1 MTADETATPGERP
14 VAEFPI
20 TVFLVDDQPMIGE
33 AIRRMLLPEADIRY
47 HYSANATEAVAT
59 AEKVGATVILQD
71 LVMPGADGMALLRD
85 YRANAGT
92 RDIPVIVLSSKEEAS
107 VKSEAFAGGAH
118 DYLVKL
124 PDRIELVA
132 RIRHHSTAYVSQL
145 QRDAA
150 YRELQ
155 ALNQRLEST
164 QTQLLQ
170 SEKMASVGQLAA
182 GIAHEINNPMAF
194 VSANLG
200 VLQRYLQSIF
210 GILRAYERLKQVL
223 GAGHPEVERINELE
237 EKESLPYIRKDL
249 TTLMP
254 ETLDGV
260 SRVEKIVKDLKDY
273 SMVNEAEWQKIDI
286 HAAIEST
293 LNVLSHRLNEK
304 AEVIR
309 EYGTLPE
316 IECVAFQI
324 KQVLLNI
331 LVNAT
336 QALEGRGRITI
347 RTGREGDQIWFS
359 ITDTGFGIEPEHL
372 NRVFEPFFTT
382 RPVGQGTGLGL
393 SVSYNIV
400 KSHGGTIDVEST
412 PLNGATFTVRLPIRP
427 ERGEPA
433 IS

>member
-1 MTADETATPGERP
+1 
-14 VAEFPI
+14 
-20 TVFLVDDQPMIGE
+20 
-33 AIRRMLLPEADIRY
+33 
-47 HYSANATEAVAT
+47 
-59 AEKVGATVILQD
+59 
-71 LVMPGADGMALLRD
+71 
-85 YRANAGT
+85 
-92 RDIPVIVLSSKEEAS
+92 
-107 VKSEAFAGGAH
+107 
-118 DYLVKL
+118 
-124 PDRIELVA
+124 
-132 RIRHHSTAYVSQL
+132 
-145 QRDAA
+145 
-150 YRELQ
+150 
-155 ALNQRLEST
+155 
-164 QTQLLQ
+164 
-170 SEKMASVGQLAA
+170 MASVGQLAA